1 MMDLAVLGLQLDS
14 DLKSHFQPKCFDD
27 SMPRVCMYVCVIL
40 WQGGINRSLDLSSGF
55 RSC

>member
-1 MMDLAVLGLQLDS
+1 MDLAVLGLQLDS